1 MEQPVVVITGASSG
15 IGRATALRF
24 AKQGADLVLAG
35 RNNEVLIDLAAECEA
50 RGGRALAVPTD
61 VSRNRRVKH
70 LARAARSRFGRID
83 VWVNAAAVSVYAPFV
98 DVPLDDFRR
107 VIDVNIMGVVY
118 GSRAALRT
126 MILQGS
132 GVLVNVASVL
142 GEVPQPYGSSY
153 ALSKAAVRSLDV
165 SLRQELML
173 QGITGVH
180 VSTILPATVDTPF
193 YGHAANYTGRRLLPM
208 PPLYPPEAVAKA
220 IVRAVRSPKP
230 EIVVGRLGRTF
241 VRLHRMTPQ
250 LIEAQ
255 MAAQTDT
262 MNLSR
267 KQHAPKTRGILFEPA
282 TEGEVTGGWK
292 GAERL
297 RRRRIVGWGILVA
310 AGTALLLRAARS
322 PDASPQR

>member
-1 MEQPVVVITGASSG
+1 VEQPVVVITGASSG
-15 IGRATALRF
+15 IGRATALLF
-24 AKQGADLVLAG
+24 AKQGADVVLAS
-35 RNNEVLIDLAAECEA
+35 RNDDALIDLAAECQSL
-50 RGGRALAVPTD
+50 GGRGLAVPTD
-61 VSRNRRVKH
+61 VSRNRRIKH

-107 VIDVNIMGVVY
+107 VVDVNIMGVVY

-132 GVLVNVASVL
+132 GVLINVASVL

-153 ALSKAAVRSLDV
+153 ALSKAAVRSLGV

-173 QGITGVH
+173 QGVSAVH
-180 VSTILPATVDTPF
+180 VSTILPATIDTPF

-208 PPLYPPEAVAKA
+208 PPVYPPEVVAKA

-230 EIVVGRLGRTF
+230 EVVVGRLGRTF
-241 VRLHRMTPQ
+241 VRLHRMTPA

-267 KQHAPKTRGILFEPA
+267 KQHAPQTRGILFEPA
-282 TEGEVTGGWK
+282 TDPEVTGGWR
-292 GAERL
+292 GAEKF
-297 RRRRIVGWGILVA
+297 RRRRIVGWGILVVG
-310 AGTALLLRAARS
+310 GTALLLRAARS
-322 PDASPQR
+322 AEPSSPR

>member
-15 IGRATALRF
+15 IGRATALQF

-107 VIDVNIMGVVY
+107 VIDVNIMGVVF

-180 VSTILPATVDTPF
+180 VSTILPATIDTPF
-193 YGHAANYTGRRLLPM
+193 YGHAANYTGRRLMPM
-208 PPLYPPEAVAKA
+208 PPLYPPQAVAKA

-282 TEGEVTGGWK
+282 TEGEVTGGWQ

-297 RRRRIVGWGILVA
+297 RRRRIVGWGILVVG
-310 AGTALLLRAARS
+310 GTALLLRAARS
-322 PDASPQR
+322 PDAPPRR